1 MKHKISKLSG
11 IKLEFSLMIQKH
23 SIVSTCFV
31 YHYIMDLTLE
41 IMKEFCLMEVRV
53 CSVIT

>member
-11 IKLEFSLMIQKH
+11 IKLEISLMIQKH
-23 SIVSTCFV
+23 SIILICFV

-53 CSVIT
+53 CSLIT